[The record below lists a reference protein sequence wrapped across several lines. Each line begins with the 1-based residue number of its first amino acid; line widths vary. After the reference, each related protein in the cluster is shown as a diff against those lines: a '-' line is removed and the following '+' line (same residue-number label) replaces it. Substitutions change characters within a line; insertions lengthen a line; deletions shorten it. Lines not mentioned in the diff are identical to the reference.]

1 MRPSARAP
9 VAGIREMPPK
19 IAGIQQ
25 DMTRDPPPQISDE
38 ACQNPS
44 SN

>member
-1 MRPSARAP
+1 VSVDEISMR
-9 VAGIREMPPK
+9 
-19 IAGIQQ
+19 
-25 DMTRDPPPQISDE
+25 DLLPQISDE